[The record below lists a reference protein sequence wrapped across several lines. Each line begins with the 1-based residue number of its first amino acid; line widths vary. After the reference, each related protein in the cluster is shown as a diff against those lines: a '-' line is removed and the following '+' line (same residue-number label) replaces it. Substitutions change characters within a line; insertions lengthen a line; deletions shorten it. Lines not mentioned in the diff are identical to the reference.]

1 LSFQKADDDPGGPPI
16 SSAADPLIALLPTKR
31 RAERYAGTMLWFI
44 RNRLCGS

>member
-1 LSFQKADDDPGGPPI
+1 VDIVLDVSE
-16 SSAADPLIALLPTKR
+16 SCSAHHLIALLSTNR